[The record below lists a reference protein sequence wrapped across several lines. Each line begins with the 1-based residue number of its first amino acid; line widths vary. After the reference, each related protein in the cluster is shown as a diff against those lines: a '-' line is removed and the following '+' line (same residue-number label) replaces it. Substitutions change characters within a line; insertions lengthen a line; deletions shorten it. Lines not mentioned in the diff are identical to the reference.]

1 MLEDILLSDNLI
13 EDINSNID
21 VLIKMF
27 PEIDDMIGFEHKNKH
42 HYLDVWE
49 HTLKALSFSNKNF
62 IVRLTLL
69 LHDIGKPYSYQ
80 EDGDIRHF
88 KNHNIVSEKIARK
101 RLIILGYD
109 KCFVDKI
116 CYLILNHDIEISKE
130 DLMDDYKLQLL
141 RFQVQICDIKA
152 HKLLEND
159 KRLVYIDSTKKLMKE
174 YENR

>member
-1 MLEDILLSDNLI
+1 MLEKILLSDNVIESINNNLDKLI
-13 EDINSNID
+13 N
-21 VLIKMF
+21 LF
-27 PEIDDMIGFEHKNKH
+27 PEIKDMIGFDHKNKH

-101 RLIILGYD
+101 RLIELDYD
-109 KCFVDKI
+109 KNFVDKI

-130 DLMDDYKLQLL
+130 DLIDDYKLQLL

-152 HKLLEND
+152 HKLLVND
-159 KRLVYIDSTKKLMKE
+159 KRLIYINDTKKLIKE
-174 YENR
+174 YKI